1 MDCVAAGIGKGR
13 RMRFLSPAWLLA
25 VLAVPPLL
33 LLTWRTI
40 RRNQGLSRRR
50 RRAFTILRV
59 GSVLFLALALAGF
72 ALARASDRL
81 SVLFLLD
88 QSRSVSPEQ
97 RSRAL
102 SLIETVRGK
111 LGRGDSATLVRFGG
125 DAELEELAP
134 GRPVAE
140 EGGDLELNT
149 TNIANALQF
158 GLAEAAGSS
167 PPRVVLLTDGNE
179 NRGSADQA
187 ARIAR
192 SLGARIYPVPL
203 GSAAAPNAVEVSVED
218 LRAPASVR
226 QNEPQEV
233 VVMIRS
239 RTRTRARV
247 TLLQDA
253 APAASRDEV
262 LTPGENA
269 VSFTGSFPER
279 GLHAWDALVSAQ
291 GDELQQNNHARRFV
305 SVSGAP
311 QVLYV
316 SRPGR
321 QSPSLL
327 AALAAQ
333 GITAVRRDP
342 AGLPGTLAGYL
353 PYDAIILDNVPGYGI
368 STEKMETIA
377 RFVRDAGGGL
387 LMAGGDNSFGAG
399 GYYKTPIER
408 VLPVDMDVKSRLDL
422 PRISLVLLIDK
433 SGSMGGTVS
442 SGESKLDVVKSAA
455 LSAIESLNAFDR
467 VGLLAFDADWEWAVP
482 LTDAGDTAAIVADL
496 ATLAPGGGTIMYPAL
511 EEADRVLEG
520 SSTSLKHVI
529 VLTDG
534 LTNAGD
540 FEALVKKMARNKI
553 TVSTVAVGEDA
564 DAGLLGDIARWG
576 GGRTYA
582 TSDPR
587 DVPQIFMMET
597 KLASQG
603 LLVEQGFLPQA
614 VSAGESMRGIDFSGM
629 PALKGFVLTYV
640 KTGAEMALS
649 ALYGAPLL
657 AMWHYGLGRTAA
669 FTSDFQGR
677 WSAALLGWDQFPRF
691 AAQLVRWIE
700 KPPDSGILHPRIE
713 IAGGRA
719 AVTVDA
725 WDAAGV
731 FSNGLLINGI
741 LLGPPGDRAEV
752 VVPQTGPGLYEATL
766 PADSVGDYTLTLSA
780 RSGDA
785 GGAPMTLGAS
795 VPYSDE
801 YRMLGVNADLLGRL
815 ASETGGRVI
824 SGTDAQQVLRD
835 DRQALAELL
844 RREPGAAAAGDSAW
858 WYLVLAA
865 LILFF
870 FDIVVRRIAIPEGFG
885 ALLSA
890 RLSSLRGRPGYS
902 YDELSGMVARGKE
915 EQKAKLRQRVST
927 LTGGGKVDPELAAY
941 LYIARL
947 RSRRAAEE
955 KEKQ

>member
-1 MDCVAAGIGKGR
+1 
-13 RMRFLSPAWLLA
+13 MRFLSPAWFLA
-25 VLAVPPLL
+25 LLAVPPLL
-33 LLTWRTI
+33 LLTWRII
-40 RRNQGLSRRR
+40 RGGERLSPGR
-50 RRAFTILRV
+50 RRAFSILRV
-59 GSVLFLALALAGF
+59 ASVLLLSLALAGLV
-72 ALARASDRL
+72 LARTSDRL

-88 QSRSVSPEQ
+88 QSRSISPEQ

-102 SLIETVRGK
+102 SFIDTIRGR
-111 LGRGDSATLVRFGG
+111 LGRGDHSMLVRFGG
-125 DAELEELAP
+125 NAGMDELFP
-134 GRPVAE
+134 GRPVSE
-140 EGGDLELNT
+140 EGSNVEENT

-158 GLAEAAGSS
+158 GLAQAGGSS
-167 PPRVVLLTDGNE
+167 SPRVVLLTDGNE
-179 NRGSADQA
+179 NRGRAAQA
-187 ARIAR
+187 AGVAR
-192 SLGARIYPVPL
+192 ALGARIYPVPL
-203 GSAAAPNAVEVSVED
+203 GSAAAPDAVEVSVED
-218 LRAPASVR
+218 LRAPTSVR
-226 QNEPQEV
+226 QDEPQEV

-247 TLLQDA
+247 TLLRDA
-253 APAASRDEV
+253 EPVAARDEILV
-262 LTPGENA
+262 PGENA
-269 VSFTGSFPER
+269 VSFNGSFPER
-279 GLHAWDALVSAQ
+279 GLHAWDALVSAP
-291 GDELQQNNHARRFV
+291 GDTLPQNNHSRRFV

-327 AALAAQ
+327 AAMAAQ
-333 GITAVRRDP
+333 GIIAVPRNP
-342 AGLPGTLAGYL
+342 SGLPGTLAGYL

-368 STEKMETIA
+368 STEKMEIIA
-377 RFVRDAGGGL
+377 RYVRDAGGGL
-387 LMAGGDNSFGAG
+387 LMAGGDSSFGAG

-433 SGSMGGTVS
+433 SGSMEGKVS

-455 LSAIESLNAFDR
+455 LSAIESLNPFDR
-467 VGLLAFDADWEWAVP
+467 VGLLAFDADWVWAVP
-482 LTDAGDTAAIVADL
+482 LTDAGDTVAIAADL
-496 ATLAPGGGTIMYPAL
+496 STLAPGGGTIMYPAL
-511 EEADRVLEG
+511 EEADRILEG
-520 SSTSLKHVI
+520 ASTPLKHVI

-540 FEALVKKMARNKI
+540 FQALVKRMARRKI

-564 DAGLLGDIARWG
+564 DAVLLQEIARWG

-597 KLASQG
+597 KLAAQG
-603 LLVEQGFLPQA
+603 LLVEQSFVPRA
-614 VSAGESMRGIDFSGM
+614 VSAGESVRGITLGSM
-629 PALKGFVLTYV
+629 PAMKGFVLTYM
-640 KTGAEMALS
+640 KTGAEMTLS

-657 AMWHYGLGRTAA
+657 ATWHYGLGRTAA

-700 KPPDSGILHPRIE
+700 KPSDSGILHPRIE
-713 IAGGRA
+713 IAAGKA

-725 WDAAGV
+725 WDPTGA
-731 FSNGLLINGI
+731 FSNGLRINGI
-741 LLGPPGDRAEV
+741 LLGPQGDRTEFG
-752 VVPQTGPGLYEATL
+752 VPQTGPGLYEATL

-780 RSGDA
+780 RLGDTA
-785 GGAPMTLGAS
+785 GAPITLGAS

-801 YRMLGVNADLLGRL
+801 YRMIGVNTDLVDRM
-815 ASETGGRVI
+815 ASDTGGRVI
-824 SGTDAQQVLRD
+824 SPED
-835 DRQALAELL
+835 DTQALADLL
-844 RREPGAAAAGDSAW
+844 RREPGAASSGDTAW
-858 WYLVLAA
+858 RFLLLAA
-865 LILFF
+865 LLLFF
-870 FDIVVRRIAIPEGFG
+870 LDIVVRRMPIPEGVG
-885 ALLSA
+885 ERLSA
-890 RLSSLRGRPGYS
+890 RLSFLRGRPGYS

-915 EQKAKLRQRVST
+915 EEKAKLRQRVSEM
-927 LTGGGKVDPELAAY
+927 TGGGKVDPQLAAY

-955 KEKQ
+955 KEKK